1 MPAWPEYARETRQS
15 PLSGAEANPL
25 RVQTMSS
32 TGSPPRF
39 RLYYWP
45 IPFRGCFVSYLFA
58 YRDAPLL
65 EQDGLEENAD
75 LKNRKPSEQD
85 IPYMG
90 PPLLRDLESGRALSQ
105 MPAIVMYVSRQLDL
119 VPQDPFDAALCMK
132 VLMDCNDALMEIC
145 RYNGASMWTREE
157 WKSFRSERL
166 PRWLQIFEA
175 SLQRGFIGNDTT
187 SFADIGVYALF
198 GNMTRCLPE
207 LEADLLEHAPGIH
220 ALCREIGSRP
230 SLADYVATE
239 ERKYGKLYCG
249 GQIEKS
255 IRKMLAMDIEDR

>member
-90 PPLLRDLESGRALSQ
+90 PPLPYMGPPLLRDLESGRALSQ

-132 VLMDCNDALMEIC
+132 VLMDCNDVLMEIC
-145 RYNGASMWTREE
+145 RYNGSSMWTREE
-157 WKSFRSERL
+157 E
-166 PRWLQIFEA
+166 
-175 SLQRGFIGNDTT
+175 
-187 SFADIGVYALF
+187 
-198 GNMTRCLPE
+198 
-207 LEADLLEHAPGIH
+207 
-220 ALCREIGSRP
+220 
-230 SLADYVATE
+230 
-239 ERKYGKLYCG
+239 KYGKLYCG
-249 GQIEKS
+249 GQIEQS
-255 IRKMLAMDIEDR
+255 IRKMLAMDAE